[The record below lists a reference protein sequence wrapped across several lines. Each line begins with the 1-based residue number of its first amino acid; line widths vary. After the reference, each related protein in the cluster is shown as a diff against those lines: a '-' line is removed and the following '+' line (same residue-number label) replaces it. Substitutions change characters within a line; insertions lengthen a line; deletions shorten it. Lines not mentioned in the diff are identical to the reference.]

1 MSGPNTKRQL
11 RGAIKAANAG
21 PQSSDVAP
29 VDPDD
34 EPSTSRQA
42 QQEEEGLRLQS
53 KPVNAVESG
62 ETQTLPKPSI
72 EYHVQQGESSDES
85 GHRLDEDCG
94 WNPGEL
100 ADLDSKRM
108 NLCSTR
114 SDEVSYWSGDE
125 QVMPLDSIFLMAPIP
140 KRESF
145 CSALMRSLSDWTMRI
160 FAGFGLT
167 HQQASSAWYKHCWDT
182 PGADY
187 RGHTILDL
195 CSINDT
201 NDISGPQA
209 SSTLVGESS
218 TTMTALQD

>member
-1 MSGPNTKRQL
+1 MSEPNTKRQL

-29 VDPDD
+29 VNPDD

-53 KPVNAVESG
+53 KPVNTIESG
-62 ETQTLPKPSI
+62 NTKTLPKQNI
-72 EYHVQQGESSDES
+72 EYHVQKVENSDDSSN
-85 GHRLDEDCG
+85 RLDEDCG

-100 ADLDSKRM
+100 SDLDSKQI
-108 NLCSTR
+108 NLFSTR
-114 SDEVSYWSGDE
+114 SDDVSYWSGDDR
-125 QVMPLDSIFLMAPIP
+125 VMPLDSIFLMAPIP

-145 CSALMRSLSDWTMRI
+145 CNALMRSLRDWTMRI

-167 HQQASSAWYKHCWDT
+167 HQKASSAWYKHCWDT

-195 CSINDT
+195 CSINDV